1 MSYDLQQS
9 LSKLLSYS
17 YKISKEPV
25 TFEVNGKVEEHPV
38 PTAIS
43 ISPKFYR
50 AFSCIPVHFSTCGKQ
65 HQGSRCCKTNFWN
78 VWTRPEF
85 EKLSS
90 IYTGKHDLSPIKE
103 TTCKINGKEFPIWV
117 EDHSTEG
124 MLCQNDGGTKGCLVH
139 EASPTHCRVPLIK
152 FKAHKDSVYITKEQ
166 FGRNWKFGCPI
177 PETKLERKEFEGWD
191 LSVFNNVKNVA
202 TYFGISTYIDEIIE
216 KLKEGYE
223 MYERK
228 EQFPHIVIKSNKVV
242 IEDTLPLEKYF

>member
-9 LSKLLSYS
+9 LSKLLSYA

-25 TFEVNGKVEEHPV
+25 TFEVGGKVESHPL
-38 PTAIS
+38 PDSIK

-50 AFSCIPVHFSTCGKQ
+50 SFACVPVHFSTCGKQ

-78 VWTRPEF
+78 VMTVPEF
-85 EKLSS
+85 EKMSS
-90 IYTGKHDLSPIKE
+90 IYTGKHDISPWKQMA
-103 TTCKINGKEFPIWV
+103 CKVNGKEFPIWV

-124 MLCQNDGGTKGCLVH
+124 MLCQNDGGSKGCLIH

-152 FKAHKDSVYITKEQ
+152 FKAHNDSVYITKEQ

-177 PETKLERKEFEGWD
+177 PATPLPRKEFEEWD
-191 LSVFNNVKNVA
+191 LGVFTNIKKVSE
-202 TYFGISTYIDEIIE
+202 YFEIPTYIDEVIE

-223 MYERK
+223 MYDKKQE
-228 EQFPHIVIKSNKVV
+228 FPHIIIKGKVV
-242 IEDTLPLEKYF
+242 EKEVLPLENSL